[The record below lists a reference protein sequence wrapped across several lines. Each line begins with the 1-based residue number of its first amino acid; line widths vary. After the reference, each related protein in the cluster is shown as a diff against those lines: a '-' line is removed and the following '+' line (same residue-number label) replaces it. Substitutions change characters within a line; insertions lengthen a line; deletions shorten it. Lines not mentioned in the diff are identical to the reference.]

1 MGNYEHVL
9 APLKVGRT
17 TFKNRIEFTPAC
29 CTLATAD
36 GLATSEMI
44 AYYRHIARGGAG
56 IITIGESPVNFDE
69 ARGHL
74 FQLNMGTDLVIKGLA
89 DINEE
94 VSRYGAK
101 LSVELNHT
109 GRHSLLNHDTWAP
122 TPIHGEMEVASI
134 KKHGGKLTHI
144 RTMDQD
150 MIDRTIDDFANAAL
164 RCKKAGLEMAMVH
177 GAQGHLIGQFLSP
190 FTNHRTDRYGG
201 SLENRARFAIEVLD
215 AIRKKV
221 GSSFIIEYR
230 HCADELILGGL
241 SEKESIEFA
250 KMIEDKIDLIHISA
264 GMHQDWRAAAETIQP
279 QYWPHNHLVH
289 FAEDF
294 KKALNIPVV
303 TVGSIK
309 TMEDAEEIIASG
321 KADVVAIGRSL
332 IADPYMVKNAEAGHT
347 ERTTPCIRCQ
357 HCNNRCRDMF
367 TIRCTVNPTIGRE
380 LYYDPIPA
388 ARTPKKVVI
397 VGGGPA
403 GMEAGIVAAQRGHEV
418 VLFEKKP
425 QLGGALLYA
434 TGLDIKFDLRKYF
447 NWQVDRAM
455 NTNGLTIR
463 LNTEATPQLV
473 SAEHPDALILAVGAK
488 PVLPPVRGV
497 ELSNVVWVGDADTG
511 KAEVGHK
518 VAIIGGGASGAET
531 ALQLLIDG
539 HDVTMIDMLPFESI
553 MPNYPR
559 GLAFK
564 LEDYKCRMIG
574 DVCLREISEKGIS
587 IEDRNWRPVFIEA
600 DTVILSTGF
609 KPDKEMMDR
618 FKGILPGD
626 TYIAGDCI
634 RPGTVTTANHS
645 AFNIAVEL

>member
-9 APLKVGRT
+9 APLQVGRT

-36 GLATSEMI
+36 GLATNEMI

-56 IITIGESPVNFDE
+56 IVTIGESPVNFDE

-89 DINEE
+89 DLNEE

-122 TPIHGEMEVASI
+122 SPIHGEMEVAAV
-134 KKHGGKLTHI
+134 KKNGGRLTHI
-144 RTMDQD
+144 RTMDQE
-150 MIDRTIDDFANAAL
+150 MIDKTIEDFAEAAL
-164 RCKKAGLEMAMVH
+164 RCKKAGLEMVMIH

-201 SLENRARFAIEVLD
+201 SLENRARFAIEVLG
-215 AIRKKV
+215 AVRKKV
-221 GSSFIIEYR
+221 GPGFIIEYR
-230 HCADELILGGL
+230 HCADELIQGGL
-241 SEKESIEFA
+241 SEEESIEFA

-294 KKALNIPVV
+294 KKVLHIPVV

-367 TIRCTVNPTIGRE
+367 AIRCTVNPTIGRE

-418 VLFEKKP
+418 VLFERSA
-425 QLGGALLYA
+425 QLGGTLRYA

-455 NTNGLTIR
+455 NTKGLTIR
-463 LNTEATPQLV
+463 LNTEATPELV
-473 SAEHPDALILAVGAK
+473 LAEQPDALILAVGAK
-488 PVLPPVRGV
+488 PVFPPVPGI
-497 ELSNVVWVGDADTG
+497 ELSNVVWVGDVDTG
-511 KAEVGHK
+511 KVKVGKK

-539 HDVTMIDMLPFESI
+539 KEVTMIDMLSFDSI
-553 MPNYPR
+553 IPNYPR
-559 GLAFK
+559 GLAYK
-564 LEDYKCRMIG
+564 LEDHNCKLIG
-574 DVCLREISEKGIS
+574 SVCLREITEKGIS
-587 IEDRNWRPVFIEA
+587 IEDKNWRTTFIEA

-609 KPDKEMMDR
+609 RPDKEMLER
-618 FKGILPGD
+618 FKDVLPGE

-634 RPGTVTTANHS
+634 KPGTVTTANHS

>member
-9 APLKVGRT
+9 APLQAGRT
-17 TFKNRIEFTPAC
+17 VFKNRIEFTPAC
-29 CTLATAD
+29 CTLATSD
-36 GLATSEMI
+36 GLATNEMI

-122 TPIHGEMEVASI
+122 SPIHGEMEVAAV
-134 KKHGGKLTHI
+134 KKNGGKLTHI
-144 RTMDQD
+144 RTMDQE
-150 MIDRTIDDFANAAL
+150 MIDKTIDDFAEAAL
-164 RCKKAGLEMAMVH
+164 RCKKAGLEMVMVH

-190 FTNHRTDRYGG
+190 LTNHRTDRYGG
-201 SLENRARFAIEVLD
+201 SLENRARFAIEVLE

-221 GSSFIIEYR
+221 GPSFVIEYR
-230 HCADELILGGL
+230 HCADELIHGGL
-241 SEKESIEFA
+241 SKEESIKFA

-264 GMHQDWRAAAETIQP
+264 GMHQDWRSAAETIQP
-279 QYWPHNHLVH
+279 QYWPHNYLVH

-294 KKALNIPVV
+294 KSALNIPVV

-309 TMEDAEEIIASG
+309 AMEDAEEIIASG

-367 TIRCTVNPTIGRE
+367 SIRCTVNPTIGRE

-418 VLFEKKP
+418 VLFERDA
-425 QLGGALLYA
+425 QLGGTLRYA

-455 NTNGLTIR
+455 NTHGLTVR
-463 LNTEATPQLV
+463 LNTEATAELV
-473 SAEHPDALILAVGAK
+473 LSEHPDALILAVGAK
-488 PVLPPVRGV
+488 PVFPPVRGI
-497 ELSNVVWVGDADTG
+497 ELSNVVWVGDVDTG
-511 KAEVGHK
+511 RVEVGK
-518 VAIIGGGASGAET
+518 KAAIIGGGASGAET

-539 HDVTMIDMLPFESI
+539 HDVTMIDMLPFDSI
-553 MPNYPR
+553 IPNYPR

-564 LEDYKCRMIG
+564 LEDYRCKMIG
-574 DVCLREISEKGIS
+574 NVCLREITENGIS
-587 IEDRNWRPVFIEA
+587 IEDRNWRTTFVEA

-609 KPDKEMMDR
+609 RPDKEMLER
-618 FKGILPGD
+618 FKNVLPGE

>member
-9 APLKVGRT
+9 SPLRIGRT
-17 TFKNRIEFTPAC
+17 VIKNRIEFTPAC

-36 GLATSEMI
+36 GMVTNEMI

-56 IITIGESPVNFDE
+56 IVTIGESPINFEE
-69 ARGHL
+69 AQGHL
-74 FQLNMGTDLVIKGLA
+74 FQLNMGTDLIIKGLA

-109 GRHSLLNHDTWAP
+109 GRHSLLNQDTWAP
-122 TPIHGEMEVASI
+122 SPIHGAIEINQV
-134 KKHGGKLTHI
+134 KKNGGKLTHI

-150 MIDRTIDDFANAAL
+150 MIDKTIEDFANAAL
-164 RCKKAGLEMAMVH
+164 RCKKAGLEMCMIH

-201 SLENRARFAIEVLD
+201 SLENRARFAIEVLE

-221 GSSFIIEYR
+221 GPDFIIEYR
-230 HCADELILGGL
+230 HCADELVEGGL
-241 SEKESIEFA
+241 SLEESMEFA
-250 KMIEDKIDLIHISA
+250 KMIEDKIDLLHVSA

-294 KKALNIPVV
+294 KKIMKIPVV

-309 TMEDAEEIIASG
+309 TMEDAEDIVASG
-321 KADVVAIGRSL
+321 KADVIAIGRSL
-332 IADPYMVKNAEAGHT
+332 IADPYMVKNAMAGHT

-357 HCNNRCRDMF
+357 YCNNRCRDMF
-367 TIRCTVNPTIGRE
+367 TLRCTVNPTIGRE
-380 LYYDPIPA
+380 LFYDPIPL
-388 ARTPKKVVI
+388 ARVKKKVVI

-403 GMEAGIVAAQRGHEV
+403 GMEAGIVAAERGHEV
-418 VLFEKKP
+418 VLFEKGE
-425 QLGGALLYA
+425 QLGGTLRYA

-447 NWQVDRAM
+447 NWQVNKAM
-455 NTNGLTIR
+455 NTKGLTIR
-463 LNTEATPQLV
+463 LNTEATPELV
-473 SAEHPDALILAVGAK
+473 KAEEPDALILAVGAK
-488 PVLPPVRGV
+488 PVTPPVPGV
-497 ELSNVVWVGDADTG
+497 DLPNVVWVGDADTG
-511 KAEVGHK
+511 KAKIGKK
-518 VAIIGGGASGAET
+518 VVIVGGGASGAET

-539 HDVTMIDMLPFESI
+539 HDVTMLDMLPFDDI
-553 MPNYPR
+553 IPNYPR

-564 LEDYKCRMIG
+564 LEDYKCKLLG
-574 DVCLREISEKGIS
+574 SVCLREITEKGVS
-587 IEDRNWRPVFIEA
+587 IEDKNWRYSFIEA

-609 KPDKEMMDR
+609 RPDTEMVER
-618 FKGILPGD
+618 FKDVLPGE

-634 RPGTVTTANHS
+634 KPGTVTTANHS